1 VHFRPGRGCLFVFFC
16 PLWLAENLRKLAFG
30 FECYPSAVTIDM
42 HCALSMRAAYGTPH
56 LHVAAFLQD
65 IASNVQ
71 VALSPEHPSAGQQYS
86 LTLKFDLSQSVRTTL
101 AF

>member
-1 VHFRPGRGCLFVFFC
+1 M
-16 PLWLAENLRKLAFG
+16 ELRISTL
-30 FECYPSAVTIDM
+30 
-42 HCALSMRAAYGTPH
+42 L
-56 LHVAAFLQD
+56 LFLQD

-101 AF
+101 AI